1 MFSHK
6 SGKCEV
12 HEILRNS
19 RTDAK
24 DVGGFLL
31 KGRDDLTFSL
41 HVDDVRFLDRTKSYQ
56 RLLAPHFL
64 KYNWHV
70 KSSNLHSELKTK
82 LVESLDTQ
90 KAEDVRLPLTEADLD
105 KAYNEY
111 FNLKL
116 GLDIEDQSL
125 NA

>member
-1 MFSHK
+1 M
-6 SGKCEV
+6 
-12 HEILRNS
+12 
-19 RTDAK
+19 
-24 DVGGFLL
+24 
-31 KGRDDLTFSL
+31 KGRDDLTYTL

-64 KYNWHV
+64 KYNWQV

-82 LVESLDTQ
+82 LVESLDSQ
-90 KAEDVRLPLTEADLD
+90 KEHDARLPLTEADLD

>member
-19 RTDAK
+19 RNDAK

-31 KGRDDLTFSL
+31 KGRDDLTYSL

-64 KYNWHV
+64 KYNWQV

-82 LVESLDTQ
+82 LVESLDAQ

>member
-19 RTDAK
+19 RNDAK

-31 KGRDDLTFSL
+31 KGRDDLTYSL

-64 KYNWHV
+64 KYNWQV

-82 LVESLDTQ
+82 LVESL
-90 KAEDVRLPLTEADLD
+90 E
-105 KAYNEY
+105 
-111 FNLKL
+111 
-116 GLDIEDQSL
+116 G
-125 NA
+125 